1 MSEPFAGNHLGTWWI
16 PGVESNKV
24 SGLLSFDETG
34 HATLELSGFLEQ
46 SSTLLPHPSR
56 EYPVLVGIDNRS
68 LYYSLFECRL
78 SRWTVTTGKQTSSA
92 LVLRS
97 EHVAAAIQVSSSI
110 NDLIPSEVQLRSPML
125 ADWWIAPGLDAQRN
139 GTTVTQTQLTP
150 TPVNLGTWGDTSL
163 DLVCESII
171 SHSQSGPRPVDTTRD
186 TYLRMTSGTKHP
198 TEYYIQLL
206 DMICTFVAIAFR
218 RLMDFPSVIANSED
232 QFVEFKPGRRLYLD
246 IPILWPIR
254 GCIMQGN
261 GDAVTRLLSVE
272 NQTSLLV
279 RMLAR
284 WYSEYDHLE
293 PIADTLLN
301 SFQHPSLPR
310 RERFLA
316 AVFALE
322 GLHRLS
328 HNTPPCSTGE
338 WKNKIDSIINPTA
351 SPENQVW
358 ARNLLNSHNEP
369 NLITRL
375 AQLCDENR
383 AFFGLD
389 DTRRDK
395 YAKETARLRGKFA
408 HSLSRSVHAKQ
419 DNVRLDVRTRQSENL
434 LLVSLFKY
442 LGWDDADSTGE
453 WQGIGNTF
461 EQ

>member
-1 MSEPFAGNHLGTWWI
+1 
-16 PGVESNKV
+16 
-24 SGLLSFDETG
+24 
-34 HATLELSGFLEQ
+34 
-46 SSTLLPHPSR
+46 
-56 EYPVLVGIDNRS
+56 
-68 LYYSLFECRL
+68 
-78 SRWTVTTGKQTSSA
+78 
-92 LVLRS
+92 
-97 EHVAAAIQVSSSI
+97 
-110 NDLIPSEVQLRSPML
+110 
-125 ADWWIAPGLDAQRN
+125 
-139 GTTVTQTQLTP
+139 
-150 TPVNLGTWGDTSL
+150 
-163 DLVCESII
+163 
-171 SHSQSGPRPVDTTRD
+171 
-186 TYLRMTSGTKHP
+186 
-198 TEYYIQLL
+198 
-206 DMICTFVAIAFR
+206 
-218 RLMDFPSVIANSED
+218 
-232 QFVEFKPGRRLYLD
+232 
-246 IPILWPIR
+246 
-254 GCIMQGN
+254 MQGN